1 MSHEEAFD
9 RAVEDDHFDLFVSFE
24 RRNDLIELGNGVGT
38 KDVERRMINRYSP
51 IMGRAPRKMYL
62 LHARCVE
69 SFEPSGIARG
79 LDSDL
84 RAKAPDELR
93 LATPGGQHSA
103 EKEQIAGLHRFHVS
117 AERLGRPGEL
127 DTKLLQPLFGAGRRH
142 SCGMLLAHRGFPS

>member
-62 LHARCVE
+62 LHARCRE
-69 SFEPSGIARG
+69 SFVFHLVSPMNAQPFLNKRRAAGKATEHCSPHIYVATSKMISSSTGVPSG
-79 LDSDL
+79 
-84 RAKAPDELR
+84 R
-93 LATPGGQHSA
+93 LATPYTEPQG
-103 EKEQIAGLHRFHVS
+103 
-117 AERLGRPGEL
+117 
-127 DTKLLQPLFGAGRRH
+127 
-142 SCGMLLAHRGFPS
+142 LLAFPKTSCSNSEAASATFG